1 MSSQMFHQTVLVLCE
16 VIRIYELITPFDLI
30 IVVVEG
36 FSLNVLILS
45 RDNLVSNAQVDSSLF
60 VCYGFNKSFNLI
72 IIISMT
78 DSSPSQNHVNDLFHS
93 PVSLI
98 LELMVD

>member
-1 MSSQMFHQTVLVLCE
+1 MSSQVFHQSVLVLCE
-16 VIRIYELITPFDLI
+16 VIRIYELVSPFDFV
-30 IVVVEG
+30 IVVVQG

-45 RDNLVSNAQVDSSLF
+45 RDNLVSNAQVDGSLF
-60 VCYGFNKSFNLI
+60 VRYGFNESFNLI

-98 LELMVD
+98 LELMIN